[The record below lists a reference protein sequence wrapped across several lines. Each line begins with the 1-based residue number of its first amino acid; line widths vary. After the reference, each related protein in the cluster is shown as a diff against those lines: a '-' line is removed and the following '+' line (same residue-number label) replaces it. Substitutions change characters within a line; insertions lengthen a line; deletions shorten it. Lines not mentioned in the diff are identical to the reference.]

1 MQPLLKLGQV
11 PDHLFQLTRINTF
24 HLMRLVKSSNCLFRL
39 DHELGKFT
47 FIQSFRVQCSDS
59 VCQFH
64 YFLLILLNSN
74 LFHIIFTLFSF
85 GKGFLLKN
93 RSSEIRMFAFC
104 SKNYCPKTEQSGFT
118 EKSLVRKLNDFTFA
132 LASLS
137 ENKNCLLE
145 GKNIL

>member
-1 MQPLLKLGQV
+1 MKPLLKLSQMLA
-11 PDHLFQLTRINTF
+11 HLFQLTRINTF
-24 HLMRLVKSSNCLFRL
+24 NLVRLVKSSNRLFRL
-39 DHELGKFT
+39 GHELGKFT

-59 VCQFH
+59 VCQFR

-93 RSSEIRMFAFC
+93 RSSEIGMFVFF
-104 SKNYCPKTEQSGFT
+104 SKNSCPKTEQSGFT
-118 EKSLVRKLNDFTFA
+118 KKSLVRKLNDFTFA

-137 ENKNCLLE
+137 EFLFLV
-145 GKNIL
+145 